1 MIDDLTTKDYR
12 LPFIVCGIDKQKQR
26 HIIRDNGFSVYQL
39 TLVTKGKGIYVDEN
53 GEKHNLERGTIYI
66 FAPDVKHEYYGI
78 TDDFSTYWV
87 NFDGVG
93 VKGVMEYIGIE
104 NSCIYNIGGEF
115 EYSKLYLTLE
125 DIYKA
130 YWYTR
135 SSKNVEAGSNVASEL
150 DYNKYKET
158 EIRASMIMYSLLG
171 EVGIMV
177 NRLKYGHNA
186 GSGGEIAP
194 VLAMIQQKYMENI
207 GVTDMAECIGVSLNK
222 IASLFKKYYGITPNQ
237 FLINTRLNYA
247 EMFLRK
253 MDTATIKQIAE
264 MVGFSNSGYFI
275 KVFKS
280 KFGVTPE
287 SYRDMYL
294 GK

>member
-1 MIDDLTTKDYR
+1 
-12 LPFIVCGIDKQKQR
+12 
-26 HIIRDNGFSVYQL
+26 
-39 TLVTKGKGIYVDEN
+39 
-53 GEKHNLERGTIYI
+53 
-66 FAPDVKHEYYGI
+66 
-78 TDDFSTYWV
+78 
-87 NFDGVG
+87 
-93 VKGVMEYIGIE
+93 
-104 NSCIYNIGGEF
+104 
-115 EYSKLYLTLE
+115 
-125 DIYKA
+125 
-130 YWYTR
+130 
-135 SSKNVEAGSNVASEL
+135 
-150 DYNKYKET
+150 
-158 EIRASMIMYSLLG
+158 
-171 EVGIMV
+171 MV